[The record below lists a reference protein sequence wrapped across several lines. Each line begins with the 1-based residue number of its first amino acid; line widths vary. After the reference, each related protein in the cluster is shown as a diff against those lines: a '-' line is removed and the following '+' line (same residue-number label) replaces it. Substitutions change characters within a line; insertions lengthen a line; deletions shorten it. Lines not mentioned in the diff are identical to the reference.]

1 MNIKL
6 AFIAYR
12 NQLLGALEHTNKS
25 LKETRKNIEQ
35 LERVKVALQDEG
47 FTKRLEKLI
56 DLKVLPSALNVDK
69 EMFEFE
75 EFKLAEQERIFK
87 ENNESV
93 KRALARLDRE
103 LERRNISEKN
113 MDDIGRDDIQ
123 DLKKEIIEMLEQ
135 L

>member
-25 LKETRKNIEQ
+25 VKEAREKIEQ
-35 LERVKVALQDEG
+35 LQKVKIALQDEG
-47 FTKRLEKLI
+47 FTRRMEKLI
-56 DLKVLPSALNVDK
+56 DLKVLPPALKLDK

-75 EFKLAEQERIFK
+75 EFKLAEQERIFR
-87 ENNESV
+87 ENKESV
-93 KRALARLDRE
+93 ERALARLDRE

-113 MDDIGRDDIQ
+113 MDDIDRDDID